1 MWRSN
6 PALAGALLLLL
17 LLLSPA
23 AEAKRV
29 PRRRPRP
36 QAQQPETPGAG
47 ADDFNYEEGY
57 DEYPDYYEE
66 LEFVGANTV
75 TFKSVYAQYTGNLLS
90 TSINTTPHHIT
101 SRREGD
107 ITVDQTADDGEIEV
121 RISVGVSA
129 HDRAMP
135 TERPPSVGEDSSNLR
150 GQRVTCGQH
159 NEPSCRKTSTST
171 STTTTTTTTTPPPPP
186 PPPIEVQPIGQVA
199 PVDVPET
206 TLPPEP
212 VEPSPQPPSR
222 TVNPPEPD
230 SRVGPD
236 RKEPFSCTF
245 EGRQYANLEEWEPDA
260 CTSCQCL
267 RGQVECSQQQPCS
280 SGRDTQFAT

>member
-1 MWRSN
+1 MGNIRASLGWRGGDVWRYNSSPWGPFRPIPFRSMWRSN

-36 QAQQPETPGAG
+36 QAQQPDAPGAG
-47 ADDFNYEEGY
+47 TDDFNYEEGY

-66 LEFVGANTV
+66 LEFVYFFLV
-75 TFKSVYAQYTGNLLS
+75 PLEK
-90 TSINTTPHHIT
+90 
-101 SRREGD
+101 
-107 ITVDQTADDGEIEV
+107 EV
-121 RISVGVSA
+121 LQNK
-129 HDRAMP
+129 HLHKYND
-135 TERPPSVGEDSSNLR
+135 N
-150 GQRVTCGQH
+150 H
-159 NEPSCRKTSTST
+159 NYHNP
-171 STTTTTTTTTPPPPP
+171 TTTAATTNRGTTYWPGRSRHFIHILLESFPYKKHLMALNQLKAEAKPQAHIFQEQWRLLPLLILT
-186 PPPIEVQPIGQVA
+186 
-199 PVDVPET
+199 VDVPET

-222 TVNPPEPD
+222 AVSPPQPD

-280 SGRDTQFAT
+280 SGRDTEFAT

>member
-1 MWRSN
+1 MVGAPRGSTSEDPRTERGGRLIYVFDMWRSN

-36 QAQQPETPGAG
+36 QAQQPDAPGAG
-47 ADDFNYEEGY
+47 TDDFNYEEGY

-66 LEFVGANTV
+66 LEFG
-75 TFKSVYAQYTGNLLS
+75 
-90 TSINTTPHHIT
+90 
-101 SRREGD
+101 
-107 ITVDQTADDGEIEV
+107 
-121 RISVGVSA
+121 
-129 HDRAMP
+129 
-135 TERPPSVGEDSSNLR
+135 
-150 GQRVTCGQH
+150 
-159 NEPSCRKTSTST
+159 KTSTST

-222 TVNPPEPD
+222 AVSPPQPD

-280 SGRDTQFAT
+280 SGRDTEFAT

>member
-36 QAQQPETPGAG
+36 QAQQPEAPGAG
-47 ADDFNYEEGY
+47 TDDFNYEEGY

-66 LEFVGANTV
+66 LEF
-75 TFKSVYAQYTGNLLS
+75 
-90 TSINTTPHHIT
+90 
-101 SRREGD
+101 
-107 ITVDQTADDGEIEV
+107 GEQNK
-121 RISVGVSA
+121 
-129 HDRAMP
+129 HLHKYND
-135 TERPPSVGEDSSNLR
+135 N
-150 GQRVTCGQH
+150 H
-159 NEPSCRKTSTST
+159 NYHNP
-171 STTTTTTTTTPPPPP
+171 TTTATTTNRGTTYWPGRSSASG
-186 PPPIEVQPIGQVA
+186 VVFYCCAHAHIGGSGEEGGTARYREYCCFRSADSGVM
-199 PVDVPET
+199 VEEIDVPET

-222 TVNPPEPD
+222 TVSPPQPD

-280 SGRDTQFAT
+280 SGRDTEFAT

>member
-36 QAQQPETPGAG
+36 QAQQPEAPGAG
-47 ADDFNYEEGY
+47 TDDFNYEEGY

-66 LEFVGANTV
+66 LEFG
-75 TFKSVYAQYTGNLLS
+75 
-90 TSINTTPHHIT
+90 
-101 SRREGD
+101 
-107 ITVDQTADDGEIEV
+107 
-121 RISVGVSA
+121 
-129 HDRAMP
+129 
-135 TERPPSVGEDSSNLR
+135 
-150 GQRVTCGQH
+150 
-159 NEPSCRKTSTST
+159 KTSTST

-222 TVNPPEPD
+222 AVSPPQPASKVE
-230 SRVGPD
+230 PD
-236 RKEPFSCTF
+236 RKEALEKLKLSLLEQCGIRWPSGLILIGLELSRDQISALFGFDRGHVNPEATVRDYRAASSAVRAREPFSCTF

-280 SGRDTQFAT
+280 SGRDTEFAT

>member
-36 QAQQPETPGAG
+36 QAQQPEAPGAG
-47 ADDFNYEEGY
+47 TDDFNYEEGY

-75 TFKSVYAQYTGNLLS
+75 KFKSAYAQQTGNLLRKGSEKSCKENNLS
-90 TSINTTPHHIT
+90 TPERDSNPDLPII
-101 SRREGD
+101 SSLVYCESD
-107 ITVDQTADDGEIEV
+107 ALDQVA
-121 RISVGVSA
+121 
-129 HDRAMP
+129 
-135 TERPPSVGEDSSNLR
+135 TEAG
-150 GQRVTCGQH
+150 
-159 NEPSCRKTSTST
+159 KTSTST
-171 STTTTTTTTTPPPPP
+171 STTTTTTTTTPPPP

-222 TVNPPEPD
+222 AVSPPQPA
-230 SRVGPD
+230 SRVEPD
-236 RKEPFSCTF
+236 RKE
-245 EGRQYANLEEWEPDA
+245 ALEKLKLSLLE
-260 CTSCQCL
+260 QCGIRWPSGL
-267 RGQVECSQQQPCS
+267 ILIGLELSRDQISALFGFDRGHVNPEATVRDYRAAS
-280 SGRDTQFAT
+280 SAVRARGNTTV